1 MQERKVGQLNDELLI
16 IWFGVMAREN
26 QFDVKM
32 QNLRQKNARQKHL
45 THRER
50 KSTRGNEKVTSQ
62 QKKMNSRQKLTAKRK
77 ESLEEKT
84 NSL

>member
-45 THRER
+45 THAVMK
-50 KSTRGNEKVTSQ
+50 KSHHS
-62 QKKMNSRQKLTAKRK
+62 KRK
-77 ESLEEKT
+77 
-84 NSL
+84 